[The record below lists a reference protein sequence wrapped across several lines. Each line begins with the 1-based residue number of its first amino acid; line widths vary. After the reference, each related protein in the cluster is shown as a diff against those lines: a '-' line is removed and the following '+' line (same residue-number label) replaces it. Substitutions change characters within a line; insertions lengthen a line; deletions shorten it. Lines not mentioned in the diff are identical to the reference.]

1 MVLIFFWSCFI
12 AGSIGIT
19 LSVGWSEPLDP
30 FNPDDIEA
38 SERDLSFGHGWFAH
52 PIYVNGDYPEI
63 MKWKIGNKSM
73 EQGFN
78 ESRLPVFTDDEK
90 RLVNGMSFILRFNAQ
105 VNFCFIY
112 DHL

>member
-1 MVLIFFWSCFI
+1 MSKIVSNTQYLDII
-12 AGSIGIT
+12 ISILGLVGIT

-30 FNPDDIEA
+30 YYPDDLEA

-52 PIYVNGDYPEI
+52 PVYINGDYPDI

-78 ESRLPVFTDDEK
+78 QSRLPEFGDDEK
-90 RLVNGMSFILRFNAQ
+90 KLVNGELVSQQ
-105 VNFCFIY
+105 VF
-112 DHL
+112 